1 MQVSSPRPYHPY
13 HPCYQPT
20 TTMVCPVCIT
30 AAVAANAG
38 PIAAAAVSGL
48 MAAKVALQP
57 RKAPHAM
64 VCQREAASHAKQLQ
78 DKVKRAVVQTGNV
91 RKVRCCP
98 N

>member
-1 MQVSSPRPYHPY
+1 
-13 HPCYQPT
+13 
-20 TTMVCPVCIT
+20 
-30 AAVAANAG
+30 
-38 PIAAAAVSGL
+38 